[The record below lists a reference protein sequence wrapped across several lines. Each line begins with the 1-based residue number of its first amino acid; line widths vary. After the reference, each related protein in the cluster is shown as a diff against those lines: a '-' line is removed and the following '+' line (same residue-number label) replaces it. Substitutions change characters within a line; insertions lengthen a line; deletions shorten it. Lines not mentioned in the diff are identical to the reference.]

1 MLDRVIHAPAIAVRD
16 ATTPPRRLQRLR
28 RTAPLRDLVAEIG
41 FTQSQ
46 LIQPLFIIEDAAD
59 AGPIPGLPGNVRLTR
74 EAALAQ
80 LEQDLDT
87 GVRQF
92 ILFPVPARKHARDC
106 DPAFVCEAIAALRRR
121 AGKDAS
127 LWLDTCLCSYT
138 ADGHCC
144 LHDARGEQ
152 DLPATLDALA
162 ELALAYAAAGADGIA
177 PSDMNDGRVAA
188 LRLALDAAGHDLV
201 PIMSYSA
208 KFASQL
214 YGPFRGAAHSAP
226 THGDRRSYQIDV
238 RARRDALAS
247 SQRCAAEGADLL
259 MVKPGMSSL
268 DLIQPIADATGLAVG
283 AYQVSGEYAALA
295 LLARE
300 GYADFNAALLESWYA
315 LRRGGAA
322 FIITYGARLGRTLGL
337 AAR

>member
-1 MLDRVIHAPAIAVRD
+1 MLDRVRSAPTRALDDRAL
-16 ATTPPRRLQRLR
+16 PRRLQRLR
-28 RTAPLRDLVAEIG
+28 RTAPLRDLVAETG
-41 FTQSQ
+41 FTQGH
-46 LIQPLFIIEDAAD
+46 LIQPLFIAENPAD
-59 AGPIPGLPGNVRLTR
+59 AGAIAGLPGNARLTR
-74 EAALAQ
+74 DTALAQ
-80 LEQDLDT
+80 LDADLEA

-92 ILFPVPARKHARDC
+92 LLFPVPARKHARDF
-106 DPAFVCEAIAALRRR
+106 DPAFLGETIARLRRR
-121 AGKDAS
+121 AGEDATV
-127 LWLDTCLCSYT
+127 WVDTCLCSYT

-144 LHDARGEQ
+144 LHDARGGQ

-162 ELALAYAAAGADGIA
+162 DLALACAAAGADGIA

-188 LRLALDAAGHDLV
+188 LRSALDAAGHDLV

-226 THGDRRSYQIDV
+226 AHGDRKRYQIDV

-247 SQRCAAEGADLL
+247 SQRCADEGADLL

-268 DLIQPIADATGLAVG
+268 DLIRPIADSTGLAVG

-300 GYADFNAALLESWYA
+300 GFADFDAALLESWHV

-322 FIITYGARLGRTLGL
+322 FVITYGARLGRALGL

>member
-1 MLDRVIHAPAIAVRD
+1 MLDRVVDTTVTRRD
-16 ATTPPRRLQRLR
+16 NLTPPRRLQRLR
-28 RTAPLRDLVAEIG
+28 RTAPLRDLVAETG
-41 FTQSQ
+41 FTRSQ
-46 LIQPLFIIEDAAD
+46 LIQPLFIAEDPAD
-59 AGPIPGLPGNVRLTR
+59 AGDIPGLPGNARYSVDS
-74 EAALAQ
+74 ALAR
-80 LEQDLDT
+80 LDADLDA

-92 ILFPVPARKHARDC
+92 ILFPVPARKQERDFE
-106 DPAFVCEAIAALRRR
+106 PAFIIEAITTLRRR
-121 AGKDAS
+121 AGHDAS

-138 ADGHCC
+138 TDGHCC
-144 LHDARGEQ
+144 LHDARGEP
-152 DLPATLDALA
+152 DLTASLDALA
-162 ELALAYAAAGADGIA
+162 GLALAYADAGVDGIA

-188 LRLALDAAGHDLV
+188 LRLALDSAGHDLV

-226 THGDRRSYQIDV
+226 THGDRRRYQIDV

-268 DLIQPIADATGLAVG
+268 DLIRPISESTGLAVG

-300 GYADFNAALLESWYA
+300 GYADFDAALLESWYA

-322 FIITYGARLGRTLGL
+322 FIITYGARLGRALGL

>member
-1 MLDRVIHAPAIAVRD
+1 MLDRVQAPAAIRD
-16 ATTPPRRLQRLR
+16 ASAAPRRLQRLR
-28 RTAPLRDLVAEIG
+28 RTAPLRDLVAETG
-41 FTQSQ
+41 FTQAQ
-46 LIQPLFIIEDAAD
+46 LVQPLFIAGNPAD
-59 AGPIPGLPGNVRLTR
+59 AGPIAGLPGNDRLTPDG
-74 EAALAQ
+74 ALAQ
-80 LEQDLDT
+80 LDFDLEA

-92 ILFPVPARKHARDC
+92 LLFPVPAHKQDRHF
-106 DPAFVCEAIAALRRR
+106 DPGFICEAIETLHRR
-121 AGKDAS
+121 AGRDAS
-127 LWLDTCLCSYT
+127 LWLDTCLCGYT

-188 LRLALDAAGHDLV
+188 LRLALDAAGHDLL

-226 THGDRRSYQIDV
+226 THGDRRAYQIDV

-247 SQRCAAEGADLL
+247 SRRCAAEGADLL

-268 DLIQPIADATGLAVG
+268 DLIGPIAESTGLAVG

-300 GYADFNAALLESWYA
+300 GFTDFDAALLESWLA

-322 FIITYGARLGRTLGL
+322 FIVSYGARLGRTFGL

>member
-1 MLDRVIHAPAIAVRD
+1 MLDRVASPSSASRD
-16 ATTPPRRLQRLR
+16 AVAPPRRLQRLR
-28 RTAPLRDLVAEIG
+28 RTAPLRDLVAETG

-46 LIQPLFIIEDAAD
+46 LIQPLFIVEDPAS
-59 AGPIPGLPGNVRLTR
+59 AGPIPGLPGNARHSSD
-74 EAALAQ
+74 AALAQ
-80 LEQDLDT
+80 LDRDLDA

-92 ILFPVPARKHARDC
+92 ILFPVPARKHAHDF
-106 DPAFVCEAIAALRRR
+106 DPGSICEAIARLHRR
-121 AGKDAS
+121 AGKDAT

-162 ELALAYAAAGADGIA
+162 GLALAYASAGADGIA

-188 LRLALDAAGHDLV
+188 LRLALDAAGHDLA

-214 YGPFRGAAHSAP
+214 YGPFRGAANSAP
-226 THGDRRSYQIDV
+226 THGDRRRYQIDV

-268 DLIQPIADATGLAVG
+268 DLIHPIARATGLAVG

-300 GYADFNAALLESWYA
+300 GFADFDAALLESWYA

-322 FIITYGARLGRTLGL
+322 FIITYGARLGRGLGL

>member
-1 MLDRVIHAPAIAVRD
+1 MLDRVAPIASLRD
-16 ATTPPRRLQRLR
+16 TVAPPRRLQRLR
-28 RTAPLRDLVAEIG
+28 RTAALRDLVAETS
-41 FTQSQ
+41 FTHSQ
-46 LIQPLFIIEDAAD
+46 LIQPLFIVEDDAD
-59 AGPIPGLPGNVRLTR
+59 AGPIAGLPGNERLSR
-74 EAALAQ
+74 NSALAQ
-80 LEQDLDT
+80 LDADLDA

-92 ILFPVPARKHARDC
+92 LLFPVPARKHERHF
-106 DPAFVCEAIAALRRR
+106 DPHFICETLATLKRRTGR
-121 AGKDAS
+121 DAS

-144 LHDARGEQ
+144 LHDAHGEQ

-162 ELALAYAAAGADGIA
+162 ELALAYAHAGADGIA

-238 RARRDALAS
+238 RSRRDAIAS

-268 DLIQPIADATGLAVG
+268 DLIRPIAQATGLAVG

-300 GYADFNAALLESWYA
+300 GFLDFDAALLESWFA

-322 FIITYGARLGRTLGL
+322 FVITYGARLGRTLGL

>member
-1 MLDRVIHAPAIAVRD
+1 MLDRIAT
-16 ATTPPRRLQRLR
+16 ATPPPHDTLSPPRRLQRLR
-28 RTAPLRDLVAEIG
+28 RTAPLRDLVAETG
-41 FTQSQ
+41 FTQGQ
-46 LIQPLFIIEDAAD
+46 LIQPLFIAEDAAD
-59 AGPIPGLPGNVRLTR
+59 AGDIPGLPGNARLAAG
-74 EAALAQ
+74 AALERFDAD
-80 LEQDLDT
+80 LEA

-92 ILFPVPARKHARDC
+92 ILFPVPARKHAHGL
-106 DPAFVCEAIAALRRR
+106 DPAFICEAIATLRRR
-121 AGKDAS
+121 AGRDAS

-144 LHDARGEQ
+144 LHDTRGDQ

-162 ELALAYAAAGADGIA
+162 GLALAYAGAGADGIA

-188 LRLALDAAGHDLV
+188 LRLALDSAGHDLV
-201 PIMSYSA
+201 PLMSYSA

-214 YGPFRGAAHSAP
+214 YGPFRGAARSAP
-226 THGDRRSYQIDV
+226 AHGDRRSYQIDV

-268 DLIQPIADATGLAVG
+268 DLIRSIGDSTGLAVG

-300 GYADFNAALLESWYA
+300 GFADFDAALLESWHA

-322 FIITYGARLGRTLGL
+322 FIITYGARLGRALGL

>member
-1 MLDRVIHAPAIAVRD
+1 MLERARPTLPGLLDAPA
-16 ATTPPRRLQRLR
+16 PPRRLQRLR
-28 RTAPLRDLVAEIG
+28 RSAPLRDLVAETG
-41 FTQSQ
+41 FTQGQ
-46 LIQPLFIIEDAAD
+46 LVQPLFIVEDPAD
-59 AGPIPGLPGNVRLTR
+59 ARDIAGLPGNARLTP
-74 EAALAQ
+74 EGALAR
-80 LEQDLDT
+80 LEADLES

-92 ILFPVPARKHARDC
+92 LLFPVPAGKHAREFE
-106 DPAFVCEAIAALRRR
+106 PAFICEAIALLRRR
-121 AGKDAS
+121 ATRDDAT

-144 LHDARGEQ
+144 LHDMHGEP
-152 DLPATLDALA
+152 DLPASLDALA

-188 LRLALDAAGHDLV
+188 LRRALDAAGHDLV

-214 YGPFRGAAHSAP
+214 YGPFRGAANSAP
-226 THGDRRSYQIDV
+226 THGDRRRYQIDV

-268 DLIQPIADATGLAVG
+268 DLIQPIAAATGLAVG

-300 GYADFNAALLESWYA
+300 GLADFDAALLESWHA

-322 FIITYGARLGRTLGL
+322 YIISYGARLGRTLGL

>member
-1 MLDRVIHAPAIAVRD
+1 MLQRVGTVTVGGQSA
-16 ATTPPRRLQRLR
+16 PPRRLQRLR
-28 RTAPLRDLVAEIG
+28 RTAPLRELVAETG
-41 FTQSQ
+41 FTQGQ
-46 LIQPLFIIEDAAD
+46 LVQPLFIAEDPAD
-59 AGPIPGLPGNVRLTR
+59 ATAIAGLPGNARLSPDS
-74 EAALAQ
+74 ALAQ
-80 LEQDLDT
+80 LDADLEA
-87 GVRQF
+87 GVRQYL
-92 ILFPVPARKHARDC
+92 LFPVPARRHARAF
-106 DPAFVCEAIAALRRR
+106 DPAFICEAIAMLHRR
-121 AGKDAS
+121 AGRDAT

-152 DLPATLDALA
+152 DLPASLEALA
-162 ELALAYAAAGADGIA
+162 GLALAYAAAGAGGIA

-188 LRLALDAAGHDLV
+188 LRAALDAAGHDLL

-214 YGPFRGAAHSAP
+214 YGPFRGAARSAP
-226 THGDRRSYQIDV
+226 GHGDRRSYQIDV

-268 DLIQPIADATGLAVG
+268 DLIRPITEATGLAVG

-300 GYADFNAALLESWYA
+300 GYADFEAALLEGWHA

-322 FIITYGARLGRTLGL
+322 FIISYGARLGRTLGL
-337 AAR
+337 GTG

>member
-1 MLDRVIHAPAIAVRD
+1 MLERNRAALPSSLDTLAP
-16 ATTPPRRLQRLR
+16 TRRLQRLR
-28 RTAPLRDLVAEIG
+28 RTAPLRDLVAETG
-41 FTQSQ
+41 FTRSQ
-46 LIQPLFIIEDAAD
+46 LVQPLFIVEDPAD
-59 AGPIPGLPGNVRLTR
+59 ARDIAGLPGNARLTP
-74 EAALAQ
+74 ESALARLDAD
-80 LEQDLDT
+80 LES

-92 ILFPVPARKHARDC
+92 LLFPVPARKHARDFE
-106 DPAFVCEAIAALRRR
+106 PAFICETIALLRRR
-121 AGKDAS
+121 ATREDATF
-127 LWLDTCLCSYT
+127 WLDTCLCSYT

-144 LHDARGEQ
+144 LHDTRSEQ

-162 ELALAYAAAGADGIA
+162 GLALDYAAAGADGIA

-214 YGPFRGAAHSAP
+214 YGPFRGAANSAP
-226 THGDRRSYQIDV
+226 THGDRRRYQIDV

-247 SQRCAAEGADLL
+247 SQRCADEGADLL

-300 GYADFNAALLESWYA
+300 GFADFDAALLESWHA

-322 FIITYGARLGRTLGL
+322 FIITYGARLGRALGL